1 MMGGT
6 ELDHLRL
13 ERQQI
18 LIRLL
23 FVGVLTGSL
32 RDRLVGDCKP
42 SRRWNSAA

>member
-32 RDRLVGDCKP
+32 RIVGEGTVSP
-42 SRRWNSAA
+42 PRRWNSAA